1 MKFRKLKSPATK
13 TIEFRLKKELD
24 ARVYLTPQPAYN
36 FVPEWFKNMPR
47 YQHGDKELHLQPSNL
62 TAKHCVPLMDGFTS
76 GYMLVTACDLEV
88 KPVEKVLPAEML
100 NDPNITIN
108 APAPIINQ
116 SYPSMPIIQHRDYEL
131 AKDIPTPEG
140 YYPGVWTWSTPNQII
155 TPPGYSV
162 WFMHPAN
169 RYDLPFITSSGVID
183 CDKNGGYGGYIPFF
197 LRKGFEGIIPK
208 GTPIIQI
215 FPFKRENWEKY
226 DSPQI
231 ENLMGPLQQTTVGVG
246 FYRNNAWTKK
256 SYK

>member
-1 MKFRKLKSPATK
+1 MKLRKLKSPATK

-24 ARVYLTPQPAYN
+24 VRVYKTPEPSYLH
-36 FVPEWFKNMPR
+36 VPKWFKDMPR
-47 YQHGDKELHLQPSNL
+47 YQRGDTTLHLQPSNL

-76 GYMLVTACDLEV
+76 GYTLTTAYDLEV
-88 KPVEKVLPAEML
+88 TGVDKVLPPEML
-100 NDPNITIN
+100 NDPNISIN
-108 APAPIINQ
+108 APASIIKHSYPGMPIIN
-116 SYPSMPIIQHRDYEL
+116 HRELEL

-140 YYPGVWTWSTPNQII
+140 HYPGVWTWSTPMQII

-183 CDKNGGYGGYIPFF
+183 CDNNGGYGGFIPFF

-226 DSPQI
+226 DSPEL
-231 ENLMGPLQQTTVGVG
+231 ENLMGPLKQTAVGSG

-256 SYK
+256 TYK